1 MNVAERRRLGR
12 TDAWLTVLGFGS
24 APLGDLYT
32 RVSEVDAEAA
42 LQAAWDAGVRYFD
55 AAPWYGRGLS
65 EHRVGGFLR
74 GKPRDEFVV
83 STKVGRILRPS
94 RQWRT
99 FAPTPWAGGLPFD
112 VVFDYTHDGILRAY
126 EDSLQRL
133 GLTHVDIALVHDL
146 DPGYH
151 APAEMAAHFGQ
162 LRAGGWRALDEL
174 RWADGLKA
182 IGAGVNRLG
191 LIPRL
196 LDAFD
201 IDVFLLA
208 MPYTLLDQG
217 ALDAELPL
225 CVERE
230 VGVVIGA
237 PFASG
242 ILATGPVPG
251 ARYDYG
257 SAPAEKIQQAGRLKV
272 ICERHGVPLAAA
284 ALQFPIA
291 HPAVTAVI
299 PGAVAARE
307 VRENVEHFRRPIPVA
322 LWAELKASGLLRPDA
337 PTPGPAP

>member
-1 MNVAERRRLGR
+1 VNVAERRRLGR
-12 TDAWLTVLGFGS
+12 TDAWLTALGFGS
-24 APLGDLYT
+24 APLGDLYAPL
-32 RVSEVDAEAA
+32 SEVDAEAA

-55 AAPWYGRGLS
+55 TAPWYGRGLS
-65 EHRVGGFLR
+65 EHRVGRFLR
-74 GKPRDEFVV
+74 GQARREFVI

-99 FAPTPWAGGLPFD
+99 FAPAPWAGGLPFD
-112 VVFDYTHDGILRAY
+112 VLFDYSYDGILRGY

-151 APAEMAAHFGQ
+151 APAEMARYFAQ
-162 LRAGGWRALDEL
+162 LQTGGWRALDEL
-174 RWADGLKA
+174 RSADGLKA

-217 ALDAELPL
+217 ALDAELPM

-242 ILATGPVPG
+242 ILATGPMAG
-251 ARYDYG
+251 SRYDYG
-257 SAPAEKIQQAGRLKV
+257 SAPPDVMARAIGLQV

-291 HPAVTAVI
+291 HPAVTTVI

-322 LWAELKASGLLRPDA
+322 LWEELKASGLLRPDA